1 MRHFTVDEANDALQL
16 VRPLAEELVGVYKRA
31 QRTEQRAAPLR
42 TAVAGNGS
50 VGMRERLQE
59 LERVAAAAGSRM
71 RALVEEI
78 ESLGAE
84 VKDLELGL
92 VDFPAERDGETVL
105 LCWRVGEEEIGYW
118 HGLEEGFAGRRPL
131 PL

>member
-1 MRHFTVDEANDALQL
+1 MRHFTVDEANDTLQL
-16 VRPLAEELVGVYKRA
+16 VRPLAEELVGVYERVKR
-31 QRTEQRAAPLR
+31 TDQRAAPLR
-42 TAVAGNGS
+42 AAVAGNGS
-50 VGMRERLQE
+50 VGMRERLQD

-78 ESLGAE
+78 EALGAE

-92 VDFPAERDGETVL
+92 VDFPAEREGETVL

>member
-16 VRPLAEELVGVYKRA
+16 VRPLAEELVGVYRRA
-31 QRTEQRAAPLR
+31 NRVEQRAAPLR
-42 TAVAGNGS
+42 AAAAGNGS
-50 VGMRERLQE
+50 VDMRERLQDH
-59 LERVAAAAGSRM
+59 ERVAAAAGSRM

-78 ESLGAE
+78 EALGAE
-84 VKDLELGL
+84 VKDLEVGL
-92 VDFPAERDGETVL
+92 VDFPAEREGETVL

-131 PL
+131 PF

>member
-1 MRHFTVDEANDALQL
+1 MRHFTVDEANEALQH

-31 QRTEQRAAPLR
+31 KRTDQRAAPLR
-42 TAVAGNGS
+42 AAVAGNGS
-50 VGMRERLQE
+50 VGMRERLQD

-78 ESLGAE
+78 EALGAE
-84 VKDLELGL
+84 VKDLEVGL
-92 VDFPAERDGETVL
+92 LDFPAEREGETVL

>member
-1 MRHFTVDEANDALQL
+1 MRHFTVDEANEALQL
-16 VRPLAEELVGVYKRA
+16 VRPLAEELVGVYERA
-31 QRTEQRAAPLR
+31 KRTEQRAAPLR
-42 TAVAGNGS
+42 AAVAGNGG
-50 VGMRERLQE
+50 VGMPERLQD

-71 RALVEEI
+71 RGLVEEI
-78 ESLGAE
+78 EALGAE

-92 VDFPAERDGETVL
+92 VDFPAEREGETVL

-118 HGLEEGFAGRRPL
+118 HGLEEGFAGRKPL

>member
-16 VRPLAEELVGVYKRA
+16 VRPLAEELVGVYRRA
-31 QRTEQRAAPLR
+31 NRVEQRAAPLR
-42 TAVAGNGS
+42 AAVAGNGS
-50 VGMRERLQE
+50 VGMRERLQDH
-59 LERVAAAAGSRM
+59 ERVAAAAGSRM

-78 ESLGAE
+78 EALGAE

-92 VDFPAERDGETVL
+92 VDFPAEREGETVL

>member
-1 MRHFTVDEANDALQL
+1 MRHFTVDEANEVLQL

-31 QRTEQRAAPLR
+31 KRTEQRVAPLR

-50 VGMRERLQE
+50 VGMRERLQD

-78 ESLGAE
+78 EALGAE
-84 VKDLELGL
+84 VKDLEVGL
-92 VDFPAERDGETVL
+92 VDFPAEREGETVL

>member
-1 MRHFTVDEANDALQL
+1 MRHFTVDEANEALQL

-31 QRTEQRAAPLR
+31 KRTEQRVAPLR

-50 VGMRERLQE
+50 VGMRERLQD

-78 ESLGAE
+78 EALGAE
-84 VKDLELGL
+84 VKDLEVGL
-92 VDFPAERDGETVL
+92 VDFPAEREGETVL